1 MIGWTPQLVA
11 IVVSWLFM
19 ALLYVMMRYCVFLPF
34 RPRRFLSYLVAIL
47 AFACLVQWRGE
58 ADHLWNFDLI
68 SAEILIA
75 NIVIV
80 RMLETWYIRVET
92 GLGRA
97 LRRDAFVLGALFL
110 ISQAWLVWDGGR
122 IEFYMMLAA
131 RAALLVTGN
140 LVITELLDPP
150 DYKIV
155 RTRGER

>member
-11 IVVSWLFM
+11 IAVSWVFM

-47 AFACLVQWRGE
+47 VFACLVQWRGE
-58 ADHLWNFDLI
+58 SDPLWNFDLI

-80 RMLETWYIRVET
+80 RFLETWYIRVET

-150 DYKIV
+150 DFKVV
-155 RTRGER
+155 RTRGDG